1 MAERYSPRHR
11 PDRPSGGVRAPDE
24 TRARILHAAAE
35 QYAQHGYH
43 GCTTRAVATAAG
55 VNEVTVFR
63 LFGSKDAMIDAAIER
78 SAEDQGP
85 SSLPSPPAH
94 PHEEISAWC
103 AIEMERLRRGR
114 ALLRRCFAEAEEHPA
129 HVKRATLAMDPMAM
143 ELRRY
148 VAQLDH
154 RGSSG
159 DQARH
164 ATAIAMLLSTLFA
177 DALGRED
184 MPFVFSSPVA
194 RAPAEYAAMFL
205 DALGVSG

>member
-11 PDRPSGGVRAPDE
+11 PDRPSGSVRAPDE
-24 TRARILHAAAE
+24 TRTRILQAAAE

-78 SAEDQGP
+78 SAEDEGP
-85 SSLPSPPAH
+85 SSLPASPGDALQ
-94 PHEEISAWC
+94 EIAAWC
-103 AIEMERLRRGR
+103 ALEMERLRQGR
-114 ALLRRCFAEAEEHPA
+114 ALLRRCFAEAEDHPG

-148 VAQLDH
+148 VSQLDH
-154 RGSSG
+154 PRSG
-159 DQARH
+159 DEQRQS
-164 ATAIAMLLSTLFA
+164 TAVAMLLSTLIA
-177 DALGRED
+177 DALGRND
-184 MPFVFSSPVA
+184 MPFLFSTPVA
-194 RAPAEYAAMFL
+194 HAPAQYAAIFL
-205 DALGVSG
+205 DALGVTS